1 MPPLFRLNHT
11 PTPLQALKAARFENA
26 GIQVWIKRDDLNHPQ
41 IQGNKWHKLKLNLAF
56 AQQQGYQ
63 QLLSFGGAY
72 SNHIAALAAAGK
84 AYGFDTLGYIRGDE
98 LANNHQAWSTTLKT
112 AQQQGMQ
119 FHFLS
124 RSEYR
129 LRDDSHWLAGLQQR
143 YPQAYILPEGGTNAL
158 AIAGFE
164 SLTNELHQ
172 QADFSHLLC
181 AVGTGGSLAGF
192 ASYAQP
198 EQQIWGIATL
208 KQADYLLPNIQAWL
222 NKPQHNWRLWT
233 DFHGG
238 GYGKLNKEIMNKYK
252 AFEEEFNV
260 LLDPVY
266 TAKLVYGFE
275 ELLAAGAFERGS
287 RVVLYHSGGLQGR
300 H

>member
-1 MPPLFRLNHT
+1 MPQPCRLNHV
-11 PTPLQALKAARFENA
+11 PTPLHNCQANRFENA

-41 IQGNKWHKLKLNLAF
+41 IQGNKWHKLKLNLDF
-56 AQQQGYQ
+56 AQQHGYK

-72 SNHIAALAAAGK
+72 SNHIAALAAAGNT
-84 AYGFDTLGYIRGDE
+84 YGFETIGFIRGNE
-98 LANNHQAWSTTLKT
+98 LANNHQAWSATLKT
-112 AQQQGMQ
+112 AHQQGMQ
-119 FHFLS
+119 LHFLS

-129 LRDDSHWLAGLQQR
+129 LRNDPQWLANLKQS
-143 YPQAYILPEGGTNAL
+143 YPNAYVLPEGGTNAL

-164 SLTNELHQ
+164 SVMNELQ
-172 QADFSHLLC
+172 QQCDFSHLLC

-192 ASYAQP
+192 INYSQP
-198 EQQIWGIATL
+198 NQKIWGITTL
-208 KQADYLLPNIQAWL
+208 KQSEYLVPAIQAWL
-222 NKPQHNWRLWT
+222 HTSKNNWRLWT
-233 DFHGG
+233 EFHGG
-238 GYGKLNKEIMNKYK
+238 GYGKMNAEIMNKYN
-252 AFEEEFNV
+252 AFEQEFNV

-275 ELLAAGAFERGS
+275 KLLQAGEFKRGS